1 MNEREIQNNVGTTK
15 VNYQI
20 QYYISNP
27 CGGRPLIWPY
37 LSSGL
42 SDIVYENAKFDHS
55 DGRMLQISF
64 ENSKWQMTAIL
75 KIVIS
80 PHFSE
85 KSPDLMKLYTLE
97 YITTITEIL

>member
-1 MNEREIQNNVGTTK
+1 MNEREIQDNIGTMK

-42 SDIVYENAKFDHS
+42 SDICKIVYENAKFDHS
-55 DGRMLQISF
+55 DGRMLQICF
-64 ENSKWQMTAIL
+64 ENSKWQTTAIL

-85 KSPDLMKLYTLE
+85 
-97 YITTITEIL
+97 IIRCCNNEIL